1 MFFFFFAFCQ
11 TLMRLL
17 CVHSDSSSI
26 VSGRAIFRTIGD
38 KIREGLVVLVYIYIF
53 NKGREKKKKRFVFS
67 KPNGMDGYE

>member
-1 MFFFFFAFCQ
+1 MSFFFFAFCQ

-38 KIREGLVVLVYIYIF
+38 KIREGLVVLVYIYSI
-53 NKGREKKKKRFVFS
+53 KGERRKKKICIFKTQW
-67 KPNGMDGYE
+67 NGRL